1 MNENQP
7 NFESLRRLLA
17 LKRHETPPPGYFNN
31 FSSQVMA
38 RIRAG
43 ETEMAD
49 SWSGRLF
56 TSMPWLLSALQAVET
71 RPVFA
76 GGFATALCALLLF
89 GAVIAQRPDSTSTA
103 FLQPA
108 TSEPASFASA
118 TPSVPSALQP
128 PANQFMVADN
138 STNPVFSSFQPVAA
152 ASFGQIPVGA
162 QFVNY
167 SGSGN

>member
-1 MNENQP
+1 MNEHQP

-31 FSSQVMA
+31 FSGQVMA

-43 ETEMAD
+43 ETEAAD
-49 SWSGRLF
+49 GWSGRLF
-56 TSMPWLLSALQAVET
+56 ASMPWLLGLLQAVET
-71 RPVFA
+71 KPVFA

-89 GAVIAQRPDSTSTA
+89 GAVIAQRPDSASIA

-118 TPSVPSALQP
+118 SPSATSALQP
-128 PANQFMVADN
+128 PVNQFMVADN
-138 STNPVFSSFQPVAA
+138 STNPVSSFQSP
-152 ASFGQIPVGA
+152 SLTPFGQIPVGA

>member
-17 LKRHETPPPGYFNN
+17 LKRHETPPLGYFNN

-43 ETEMAD
+43 ETEAAD
-49 SWSGRLF
+49 GWSARLF
-56 TSMPWLLSALQAVET
+56 SSMPWLVNVLQAVET
-71 RPVFA
+71 RPAFA

-89 GAVIAQRPDSTSTA
+89 GAVIAQRPDSASTA
-103 FLQPA
+103 FMQPA
-108 TSEPASFASA
+108 APGVASFASV
-118 TPSVPSALQP
+118 TPADQTASVL
-128 PANQFMVADN
+128 PANQFMVADS
-138 STNPVFSSFQPVAA
+138 STNPVFSFQPPATVPF
-152 ASFGQIPVGA
+152 SQMPVGA

>member
-38 RIRAG
+38 RIRDG
-43 ETEMAD
+43 ETEAAE

-56 TSMPWLLSALQAVET
+56 ASMPWLMKVIQAVDT

-89 GAVIAQRPDSTSTA
+89 GAVIAQRPDSASTA
-103 FLQPA
+103 FMQPA
-108 TSEPASFASA
+108 APETGSFASA
-118 TPSVPSALQP
+118 TPAAPSALQP
-128 PANQFMVADN
+128 VNQFMVADN
-138 STNPVFSSFQPVAA
+138 STNPVFSSFQTPAP

-167 SGSGN
+167 SSSGN

>member
-1 MNENQP
+1 MNEHQP

-43 ETEMAD
+43 ETEVAD
-49 SWSGRLF
+49 GWLARLF
-56 TSMPWLLSALQAVET
+56 ASMPWLLGVLQAAET
-71 RPVFA
+71 RPIFA

-89 GAVIAQRPDSTSTA
+89 GAVIAQRPDSVSTA

-108 TSEPASFASA
+108 STLEAASLASA
-118 TPSVPSALQP
+118 TPSAPSALQQP
-128 PANQFMVADN
+128 VNQFMVADN
-138 STNPVFSSFQPVAA
+138 STNPVTSLQSPSF
-152 ASFGQIPVGA
+152 ASFSQIPVGA

-167 SGSGN
+167 SGN

>member
-7 NFESLRRLLA
+7 NFELLRRLLA

-43 ETEMAD
+43 ETEAAAGLL
-49 SWSGRLF
+49 GRLF
-56 TSMPWLLSALQAVET
+56 ASMPGLLNLLQALET

-76 GGFATALCALLLF
+76 GGFATVLCALLLF
-89 GAVIAQRPDSTSTA
+89 GAVIAQRPDSASPA
-103 FLQPA
+103 LLQPA
-108 TSEPASFASA
+108 TPEVASFASA
-118 TPSVPSALQP
+118 TAETQPALQQP
-128 PANQFMVADN
+128 VNQMLIAEN
-138 STNPVFSSFQPVAA
+138 STNPVFTFQAPSTAPF
-152 ASFGQIPVGA
+152 SRIPVTA
-162 QFVNY
+162 QFVDY